1 MPLIIFME
9 VLQMKNLENVF
20 KYNHQEVRII
30 VIKNEPWFVAK
41 DLCKIL
47 EIGNITKTLS
57 RLDDDEFTTSKV
69 IDSIGREQE
78 TYVINESGMYSV
90 ILTSRKEE
98 ARAFKK
104 WVTSEVLPQIRKTGM
119 YDNQIS
125 PQPPQLPMSYKEAL
139 LALIAEVEQR
149 EKLEEQLII
158 QAPKVEMFET
168 LISAGNSQTMEIVA
182 KSFNIGR
189 NTLFSFLRK
198 HKILMHNNLPYQ
210 RYSNYFSVRELPI
223 KRGEKI
229 MNIPQT
235 LVTAKGIEYIGKLL
249 RDNNKIVV

>member
-1 MPLIIFME
+1 
-9 VLQMKNLENVF
+9 MKTLENVF

-30 VIKNEPWFVAK
+30 FIKNEPWFVAK

-78 TYVINESGMYSV
+78 TYIINESGMYSV
-90 ILTSRKEE
+90 ILTSRKRE
-98 ARAFKK
+98 ARTFKK
-104 WVTSEVLPQIRKTGM
+104 WVTSEVLPQIRKTGI
-119 YDNQIS
+119 YGDQTS
-125 PQPPQLPMSYKEAL
+125 PQPSYLPMNYKEAL
-139 LALIAEVEQR
+139 LTLVAEVEER
-149 EKLEEQLII
+149 ERLEEQLKT

-168 LISAGNSQTMEIVA
+168 LISAGNSQTMAIVA

-198 HKILMHNNLPYQ
+198 HKILMPNNLPYQ
-210 RYSNYFSVRELPI
+210 RYANYFTVRELPI

-249 RDNNKIVV
+249 RDHNKIVV